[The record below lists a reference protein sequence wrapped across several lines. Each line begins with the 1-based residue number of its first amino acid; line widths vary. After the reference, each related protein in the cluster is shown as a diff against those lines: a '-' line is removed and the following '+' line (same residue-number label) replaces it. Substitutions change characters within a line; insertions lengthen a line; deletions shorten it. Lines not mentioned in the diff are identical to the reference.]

1 MKRLTQ
7 LILILTMPLTLFS
20 QTHFSSPYSRYGLG
34 ELSMSSCS
42 QSFSMG
48 GLSYGFRSS
57 SFINPSNP
65 ASFSAFEPQTFNYE
79 GGLSGR
85 LVSQETTNGK
95 ATPGHASI
103 QHMLFGFRF
112 NKWWSGSFGLM
123 PFSSVGY
130 KMSDSI
136 VIDSIGTCATTYE
149 GDGGINR
156 LYFGQAFR
164 LSNNLSVG
172 LNINYLFGSI
182 VQTRKALFDSTGFY
196 DTRITNT
203 RFVSDFSLNAGI
215 QYRIIIKDDLSLVLG
230 AVYGFGKNLNA
241 TESNLGERIYV
252 GDYGFEYVIDTVSQS
267 PDIKGSMNLPQSI
280 GGGFT
285 LNFGSKF
292 MWGADITLQNWSAF
306 KSFDAS
312 DSLSNSMRFSTGLR
326 YQPDANSK
334 IYPKKMTYMLGFK
347 YNQTYLQLRGT
358 QLNDLG
364 ISFGVGFPIRR
375 SSLQLGF
382 ELGSMGTTDNQ
393 LIRER
398 YVKAF
403 IGVSISERWFVK
415 RKYD

>member
-7 LILILTMPLTLFS
+7 LILILTMPLSLFS

-34 ELSMSSCS
+34 ELSLGSCS

-57 SFINPSNP
+57 NFINPANP
-65 ASFSAFEPQTFNYE
+65 ASFSAFDPQTFNYE
-79 GGLSGR
+79 GGVSGR
-85 LVSQETTNGK
+85 LVSQKTTSGS
-95 ATPGHASI
+95 ATPGHASL

-112 NKWWSGSFGLM
+112 NKWWAGSFGLM

-136 VIDSIGTCATTYE
+136 VIDSVGKCSTIYE

-156 LYFGQAFR
+156 LYFGHAFK
-164 LSNNLSVG
+164 LTSNLSIGVN
-172 LNINYLFGSI
+172 LNYLFGSI
-182 VQTRKALFDSTGFY
+182 TQTRKALFDSVGFY

-203 RFVSDFSLNAGI
+203 RFVSDLSFNAGI
-215 QYRIIIKDDLSLVLG
+215 QYRIIIKNDLSLVLG

-267 PDIKGSMNLPQSI
+267 DEIKGSMNLPQSI

-285 LNFGSKF
+285 LNFGSKLI
-292 MWGADITLQNWSAF
+292 WGADVTLQNWSGF
-306 KSFDAS
+306 TSFGES
-312 DSLSNSMRFSTGLR
+312 DSLSNSIKFNTGLR
-326 YQPDANSK
+326 YQPDESSK
-334 IYPKKMTYMLGFK
+334 VYTKKMTYMLGFK

-364 ISFGVGFPIRR
+364 ISFGIGFPIRR

-393 LIRER
+393 LIREK
-398 YVKAF
+398 YIKAY
-403 IGVSISERWFVK
+403 IGVSISERWFMK